1 MPLSEYYASG
11 FPTRPCSMPLLRWHF
26 VKRNHPHSVLI
37 KAITPSLRIN
47 HDPNPLEYSAEDR
60 APTIE

>member
-1 MPLSEYYASG
+1 L
-11 FPTRPCSMPLLRWHF
+11 PTRPSFTQLLRWHF